1 MDSKNLIG
9 GLLAGAAIGVAIG
22 LLFAP
27 TSGKQA
33 RQNLADGSRKLTDS
47 LKGSMEDSLDVLK
60 NKFTAGVEEVSRK
73 GKEAYASAKDGRA
86 I

>member
-33 RQNLADGSRKLTDS
+33 RQKLSDGSRKLTDS
-47 LKGSMEDSLDVLK
+47 LKDSMGESLDVLK
-60 NKFTAGVEEVSRK
+60 NKFTAGVEEVTRK
-73 GKEAYASAKDGRA
+73 GKDTYTSAKDG
-86 I
+86 ITM

>member
-27 TSGKQA
+27 TSGKEA
-33 RQNLADGSRKLTDS
+33 RQKIADGSRKLKGS
-47 LKGSMEDSLDVLK
+47 LKDSIDVTLDEL
-60 NKFTAGVEEVSRK
+60 NHRFTAGINEVSRK
-73 GKEAYASAKDGRA
+73 GKEAYAAAKDG
-86 I
+86 INS